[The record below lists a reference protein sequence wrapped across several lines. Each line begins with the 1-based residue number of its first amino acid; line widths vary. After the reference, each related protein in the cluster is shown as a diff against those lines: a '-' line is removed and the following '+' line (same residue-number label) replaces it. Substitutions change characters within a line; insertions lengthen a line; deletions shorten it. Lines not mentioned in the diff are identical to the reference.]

1 MCSGG
6 VGYGWIGY
14 GDQIRKYGKARRGA
28 ACPGTARID
37 PVLSASA
44 QVRRGMEI
52 KLENRE
58 CCGLQRLGLVGSG
71 KSWVGLGAV
80 VLGMEIKTIK

>member
-52 KLENRE
+52 KLENMVVF
-58 CCGLQRLGLVGSG
+58 GAMWLVSLRIGRAG
-71 KSWVGLGAV
+71 
-80 VLGMEIKTIK
+80 

>member
-14 GDQIRKYGKARRGA
+14 GNRIRKYGKARRGA
-28 ACPGTARID
+28 QWPGTPRIG

-44 QVRRGMEI
+44 
-52 KLENRE
+52 L
-58 CCGLQRLGLVGSG
+58 LGL
-71 KSWVGLGAV
+71 A
-80 VLGMEIKTIK
+80 

>member
-28 ACPGTARID
+28 ARPGNGSHWCGVVSFGTARPGI
-37 PVLSASA
+37 
-44 QVRRGMEI
+44 
-52 KLENRE
+52 
-58 CCGLQRLGLVGSG
+58 
-71 KSWVGLGAV
+71 GAV
-80 VLGMEIKTIK
+80 WKSN